1 MDLNIR
7 DVPAEIMRSLRV
19 DAAAEGISIKELC
32 LRRLVPD
39 GGASWRPQTV
49 TGKPIEEPTKRTSK
63 LAKVSKPETP
73 DPMIKALEF
82 AASGGVEESRSP
94 EVMESAKVI
103 EQTAEKPAARASG
116 CPECGGLNG
125 VHQRGCKRK

>member
-49 TGKPIEEPTKRTSK
+49 TGEPIKERIKKMKRDPT
-63 LAKVSKPETP
+63 L
-73 DPMIKALEF
+73 DALEI
-82 AASGGVEESRSP
+82 AASGVEESRSS
-94 EVMESAKVI
+94 EVMELVKII

>member
-32 LRRLVPD
+32 LRRLAPD
-39 GGASWRPQTV
+39 GGASWRPQT
-49 TGKPIEEPTKRTSK
+49 GEPIKERIKKMKR
-63 LAKVSKPETP
+63 
-73 DPMIKALEF
+73 DPIL
-82 AASGGVEESRSP
+82 VEESRSP
-94 EVMESAKVI
+94 EVMESVKII

>member
-49 TGKPIEEPTKRTSK
+49 TGEPIKERIKKMKR
-63 LAKVSKPETP
+63 
-73 DPMIKALEF
+73 DPILDALEL
-82 AASGGVEESRSP
+82 AASCVEESRSP

>member
-49 TGKPIEEPTKRTSK
+49 TGEPIKERIKKMKR
-63 LAKVSKPETP
+63 
-73 DPMIKALEF
+73 DPILDALEL
-82 AASGGVEESRSP
+82 AASGVEESRSP
-94 EVMESAKVI
+94 EVMESAKII